1 MAHNADHCEARQ
13 SSVTLID
20 LEEELCRLIESK
32 ILLVALADKVG
43 MAVPRSCCIHQGE
56 NRENPCL
63 SCASDWLVAHVRF
76 AKGAVN

>member
-1 MAHNADHCEARQ
+1 
-13 SSVTLID
+13 
-20 LEEELCRLIESK
+20 LIESK

>member
-13 SSVTLID
+13 SSVTLMD
-20 LEEELCRLIESK
+20 LEEELRRLIESK
-32 ILLVALADKVG
+32 ILLVALADKLG
-43 MAVPRSCCIHQGE
+43 MAVPRSCCVHQG
-56 NRENPCL
+56 ENPCL